1 MGRLSTV
8 GSNHNRLIVER
19 ETASGQS
26 TTNGLISSADVSA
39 QARHSPA
46 GSIWSTDLS
55 AQARHSLAKMILQVR
70 GVEPYAF
77 SLAID
82 ALGSNSTGPRP
93 VAPPSGFLG
102 NRLS

>member
-19 ETASGQS
+19 KTASGQS

-55 AQARHSLAKMILQVR
+55 AQARHSPAGMILQVR

-77 SLAID
+77 SLAIVHWGVSP
-82 ALGSNSTGPRP
+82 LGLGLQLRPPDFWGTG
-93 VAPPSGFLG
+93 
-102 NRLS
+102 

>member
-1 MGRLSTV
+1 MAPVGRLSTV

-19 ETASGQS
+19 KTASGQS

-46 GSIWSTDLS
+46 G
-55 AQARHSLAKMILQVR
+55 MILQVR

-77 SLAID
+77 SLAIVHWGVFP
-82 ALGSNSTGPRP
+82 LGLAP
-93 VAPPSGFLG
+93 VAPLSGFLG